1 MQLLWYIRGSWV
13 QASPVTTFVF
23 YVTVFYFMNFGLEQ
37 QSLSHFV
44 IFGFVCYSMNAR
56 DVTFFWMLTQMY
68 TQGKVLLLKYK
79 WLQGEENIRLRTI
92 SVIMS
97 NLDADH
103 TYCQLLL
110 WALSNQ
116 RENVLRGI
124 RMNQCVE
131 NWGQCNTHFDPMAT
145 ELFRFKIGKWS
156 VCIISLAFTKPKN
169 ISFPYFITS
178 VNGWKQ

>member
-1 MQLLWYIRGSWV
+1 MTAFG
-13 QASPVTTFVF
+13 F
-23 YVTVFYFMNFGLEQ
+23 YVIVFYFMNFSLEQ
-37 QSLSHFV
+37 QRLSHFA
-44 IFGFVCYSMNAR
+44 IFAFVCYSMNASNL
-56 DVTFFWMLTQMY
+56 TFSWMLTQMC

-79 WLQGEENIRLRTI
+79 SLQEEEENIRLRTI

-103 TYCQLLL
+103 LHCQLLL

-131 NWGQCNTHFDPMAT
+131 NWGQRNTYFDPMAT

-156 VCIISLAFTKPKN
+156 VCIISLAISKSKN

-178 VNGWKQ
+178 VNGQKQ